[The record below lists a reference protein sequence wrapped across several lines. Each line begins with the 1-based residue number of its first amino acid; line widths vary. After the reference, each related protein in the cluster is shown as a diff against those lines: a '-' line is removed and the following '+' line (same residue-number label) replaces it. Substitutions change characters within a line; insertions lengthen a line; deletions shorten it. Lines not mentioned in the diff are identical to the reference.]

1 MSQTRKIHVYFDNN
15 VDKRIKVG
23 CLFADFQRGK
33 EKFSFEYDDEF
44 FASFLFSHFLDYDL
58 QPYKAR
64 QYLPIDKALFGVFS
78 DVAPDRWGRVLMK
91 RRERIRAEEQ
101 KLPKVNTL
109 YETDYLLGVFDEAR
123 MGALRFC
130 LEEDGEY
137 LSSERE
143 LSTPPFESLRTLE
156 EASRQFEKGENLLE
170 GKWLKLLL
178 APGSSLG
185 GARPKATVKDV
196 DGSLWIAK
204 FPSKNDEYDIG
215 EWEKTVLD
223 LAKLCGLNVPESR
236 LMKFS
241 KLGSTFLVKRFDR
254 DGDRRIHFMSAM
266 TALGKKDGDNASS
279 GVSYLDIAAFIS
291 ANGANPAQDLQEL
304 WKRIVFNIAV
314 SNTDDHLRNHGFVL
328 TERGWRLSALY
339 DVNPNL
345 DKDSLSLNI
354 TEEDNSLSV
363 DLAIEVAEHFG
374 IGKKEAIGMAN
385 DILIKV
391 RDNWRKLAEKNGLSK
406 SSIDYMRPAFA
417 ATQDRE

>member
-1 MSQTRKIHVYFDNN
+1 MSQARKIYVYFDNN
-15 VDKRIKVG
+15 VDARIKVG
-23 CLFADFQRGK
+23 CLFADFQKGK

-44 FASFLFSHFLDYDL
+44 FKSFLFNYFFDYDL
-58 QPYKAR
+58 QPYKTR

-101 KLPKVNTL
+101 KLPKVKTL
-109 YETDYLLGVFDEAR
+109 YETDYVLGVFDEAR

-130 LEEDGEY
+130 LDEDGEY
-137 LSSERE
+137 LSAERE

-156 EASRQFEKGENLLE
+156 EASRQFEKEENLLE

-204 FPSKNDEYDIG
+204 FPSKNDEYDMG
-215 EWEKTVLD
+215 AWEKTVLD
-223 LAKLCGLNVPESR
+223 LAKLCGLNIPESR

-254 DGDRRIHFMSAM
+254 EGDKRIHFMSAM

-279 GVSYLDIAAFIS
+279 GISYLDIAAFIS
-291 ANGANPAQDLQEL
+291 ANGANPSQDLREL

-328 TERGWRLSALY
+328 TEKGWRLSALY

-345 DKDSLSLNI
+345 EKDTLSLNI
-354 TEEDNSLSV
+354 TDDDNELSV
-363 DLAIEVAEHFG
+363 DLAIEVSEHFG
-374 IGKKEAIGMAN
+374 IDKKEALAIAN
-385 DILIKV
+385 DILVKV
-391 RDNWRKLAEKNGLSK
+391 RDNWRKVAEKNGLSK
-406 SSIDYMRPAFA
+406 SSIEYMRPAFA
-417 ATQDRE
+417 ATQI